1 VESDVRL
8 LSAGRALAL
17 LVVAP
22 ALAFAAAVE
31 ERLPADHPL
40 LRNPHFDIWVVSI
53 VDVRAEGATNANPP
67 TARVVV
73 EDVLRGGGP
82 RGPATAVWR
91 GATRAADFEPA
102 EPGRAGQLKPEW
114 KTRPLPGPTPRDRL
128 IVFGRRV
135 QDGSLGVE
143 SWAVF
148 RDTLENRQMAR
159 RAMAPAERSGW
170 VQGPVALALLA
181 APVVALLL
189 LRRGRRRR
197 WNYVLAPAAAGLY
210 AFYESGISLYTNIRV
225 DLLLIYP
232 ALAATALA
240 MLVTLILDVI
250 AIMRRSPA

>member
-1 VESDVRL
+1 MEGDVRL

-17 LVVAP
+17 LLAP
-22 ALAFAAAVE
+22 ALAFAAVVE

-40 LRNPHFDIWVVSI
+40 LHNPHFDIWVVTV

-73 EDVLRGGGP
+73 EDVLRGAGP
-82 RGPATAVWR
+82 RGPAAAVWR
-91 GATRAADFEPA
+91 GGQSAADFEPA
-102 EPGRAGQLKPEW
+102 VAGQASGVKPEW

-128 IVFGRRV
+128 IVFGRRT
-135 QDGSLGVE
+135 QDGGLGVE

-148 RDTLENRQMAR
+148 RDTPDNRETAR

-170 VQGPVALALLA
+170 VQGPAALALLA

-197 WNYVLAPAAAGLY
+197 WNYVLAPAAGALY
-210 AFYESGISLYTNIRV
+210 VFYESGISLYTNIRV

-232 ALAATALA
+232 ALATTALA
-240 MLVTLILDVI
+240 VLVTLILDVV
-250 AIMRRSPA
+250 AVMRRSPA